1 MYSVWLEM
9 FCSVSRKNCYMVSAG
24 DLQQRYAGLSQESS
38 GKRASPGFVVGC
50 FIDTSTGLLSFTVN
64 GKEVAN
70 KYQVE
75 PGTRLFPAVICE
87 PTSKEMLQ
95 FELGHTK
102 VGRGCR
108 SHIMSIL
115 IHV

>member
-1 MYSVWLEM
+1 MYSVCLEM

-24 DLQQRYAGLSQESS
+24 DLQQRYAGLSQERS
-38 GKRASPGFVVGC
+38 GKRASPGLVVGR